1 MLNVSSSL
9 LEASRIQILTPS
21 QGEGPFYPTVLRH
34 EWPESDSLYTDQSML
49 PARERLRLRVHLELS
64 SQALRGQVFRMEL
77 WHASREGRYRHP
89 GDPEWMRL
97 WDPAF
102 LGYAQQS
109 VLGGMSVDFTTCVPG
124 IFWDSKDG
132 PRPRH
137 IHLKLR
143 DGGGN
148 ELFTTQIYFQGDRL
162 NAFEASLGVLSLTK
176 REELLAPLVWNSVL
190 QSWVSEFRVRLGIRL
205 PG

>member
-1 MLNVSSSL
+1 MNVSTSPF
-9 LEASRIQILTPS
+9 EASRIQILTPS

-34 EWPESDSLYTDQSML
+34 EWPESDSLYTDQAML
-49 PARERLRLRVHLELS
+49 PARERLRLRVHLEAG
-64 SQALRGQVFRMEL
+64 SQALWGQVFRMEL

-89 GDPEWMRL
+89 GDSEWMRL

-102 LGYAQQS
+102 LGFTQQS
-109 VLGGMSVDFTTCVPG
+109 VLGGANVDFTTCVPG
-124 IFWDSKDG
+124 IFWDPNDG

-143 DGGGN
+143 DEGGN

-162 NAFEASLGVLSLTK
+162 NAFESSLERLAPT
-176 REELLAPLVWNSVL
+176 RRNELLAPLVWNPVL
-190 QSWVSEFRVRLGIRL
+190 LSWVSEFRVRLGIRL